1 VALRFV
7 GIDPGFI
14 MLLGLQFCL
23 QMKNQAWRWI
33 RDTRVSV
40 RYFLAEQPMVAHFRW
55 DHHAWGSTWL
65 FPLVAIASY
74 LLLILLL
81 KVLLI
86 PRKRP
91 LPLGPIPAIHNLCVI
106 VASAAIFVGCWE
118 ATAVEIRET
127 RWIRSRKFKNAAEWI
142 MCFPQGTRP
151 SGRVFFWSY
160 IFYLTKYHQLFDTVI
175 WILRK
180 KPLTFLH
187 VFHHIAVVCVCYAW
201 LEFSQSLQIVTI
213 LASTLLYVVVYSYF
227 LCRSIGWGYWSSL
240 RPANCQIVHLAFTL
254 LAYVAL
260 VALHFTTREGC
271 NGMGALFFDALSTA
285 TLLLL
290 FLNFYLKQR
299 CSNTKSM
306 GTQHEVIPNQS
317 KKQL

>member
-1 VALRFV
+1 
-7 GIDPGFI
+7 
-14 MLLGLQFCL
+14 
-23 QMKNQAWRWI
+23 
-33 RDTRVSV
+33 
-40 RYFLAEQPMVAHFRW
+40 MVAHFRW

-81 KVLLI
+81 KILLI

-91 LPLGPIPAIHNLCVI
+91 LPLGPIPVIHNLCVV

-127 RWIRSRKFKNAAEWI
+127 RWIRSRKFKNAAEWV
-142 MCFPQGTRP
+142 MCFPLGTRP

-175 WILRK
+175 WILHK

-187 VFHHIAVVCVCYAW
+187 VFHRITVVCVCYAW
-201 LEFSQSLQIVTI
+201 LEFSQSLQIVAI
-213 LASTLLYVVVYSYF
+213 LATTVLYVVVYSYF
-227 LCRSIGWGYWSSL
+227 LCCSIGWGCWSSL
-240 RPANCQIVHLAFTL
+240 LPANCQMVHLAFTL

-260 VALHFTTREGC
+260 LALHFTTREGC
-271 NGMGALFFDALSTA
+271 NGMGAWLFDALSNA
-285 TLLLL
+285 TFLLL
-290 FLNFYLKQR
+290 FLNFYLKRYQGR
-299 CSNTKSM
+299 SNTIKSLYSQQKN
-306 GTQHEVIPNQS
+306 TKH
-317 KKQL
+317 L